1 MSGNGKLTMTI
12 SLLESFEKWGMF
24 SGLSS
29 RSREEG

>member
-1 MSGNGKLTMTI
+1 MSGNGKLTMTM

-29 RSREEG
+29 G